1 MQKLTKAVKLAY
13 GVGDLGGNLFF
24 TVMGFYLLYYLT
36 NVVGLAA
43 GLAGTA
49 LMIGKAWD
57 AVTDPAV
64 GYVSDRTRSRWGRRR
79 PYMFVGAILLAFS
92 MVAMFTAPPAGQMG
106 LFLYVTLMYCVLN
119 TAYTLVNI
127 PYGAMTPE
135 LTDDFHERTV
145 LNGYRMS
152 FAVVGTFIG
161 AGAVLPI
168 VSGLGGGPHGWMIMG
183 AVMGVIMAATT
194 LIVVLGVKEGARAKA
209 TGPQRNIIASYID
222 VLGMKTFLTALIPWS
237 LHITGVNI
245 IQASLLYY
253 FRYIYGNEAG
263 FQIALPILLASA
275 ILCIPLWVRISRH
288 IGKKKSYNTG
298 MLIFAGS
305 VLLFF
310 LFGHQFGMWFSFVIM
325 AVGGVGFATQYV
337 MPYSIL
343 PDVVEYDYSETGV
356 RREGVFYGMWT
367 FISKLGQALGI
378 AASGWILTAFGYRET
393 VAGAASAVQPDS
405 ALTGIRLLVGPVP
418 AFLFV
423 CGVIVLHFYPITR
436 ERYEQIMTRIKLRE
450 VAAVPPQPEVENT

>member
-57 AVTDPAV
+57 AITDPAV

-275 ILCIPLWVRISRH
+275 ILCIPLWVRVSRH

-305 VLLFF
+305 FLLFF

-378 AASGWILTAFGYRET
+378 AASGWILSIFGYQAPLANGVLPQQTELAKLGIRI
-393 VAGAASAVQPDS
+393 
-405 ALTGIRLLVGPVP
+405 LTGPLP
-418 AFLFV
+418 ALFFIA
-423 CGVIVLHFYPITR
+423 GVLILRHYPITAQT
-436 ERYEQIMTRIKLRE
+436 YEKIQEKIRARGLS
-450 VAAVPPQPEVENT
+450 QPAQENEL